1 MNKYYK
7 ILGLPNQSDKKLVKR
22 AYRRL
27 AMKYHPDKN
36 DDRKANEKFI
46 LINEAYAKIMDES
59 THQNTWNTYQNKK
72 EKAKEEELKKRMQWA
87 KKYAQYK
94 KDQEERIAEITYNKI
109 QHSALGWIYPLI
121 SWVCIGFAFLL
132 FLDFMVMNTKDLDV
146 DFDRSYVDMATE
158 KDVLLFKD
166 KESDEFIGEFA
177 VHIDDVKRLE
187 FSKKVKYKCQLTP
200 IFNELVTL
208 TFYHQDENIKIF
220 NHYSV
225 YRAAYIFLFFLLTP
239 VITLISKGPNFLHVF
254 CVYFVS
260 GFASLTL
267 LSFVISI
274 IAS

>member
-59 THQNTWNTYQNKK
+59 AHQNTWNTYQNEKV
-72 EKAKEEELKKRMQWA
+72 KAKEEELKKRMQWA

-166 KESDEFIGEFA
+166 RESEEYIGEFA

-267 LSFVISI
+267 LSFVISV

>member
-59 THQNTWNTYQNKK
+59 AHQNSWNTYQNKK
-72 EKAKEEELKKRMQWA
+72 AKAKEEELKKRMQWA

-166 KESDEFIGEFA
+166 RESEEYIGEFA

-225 YRAAYIFLFFLLTP
+225 YRAAYIILFFLLTP

-267 LSFVISI
+267 LSFVISV

>member
-1 MNKYYK
+1 MKKYYQ
-7 ILGLPNQSDKKLVKR
+7 ILGLPDQSDKALVKR

-27 AMKYHPDKN
+27 AMRYHPDKN
-36 DDRKANEKFI
+36 DDKKANEKFI
-46 LINEAYAKIMDES
+46 LINEAYAKIMDDS
-59 THQNTWNTYQNKK
+59 THQHAWNTYPDKK
-72 EKAKEEELKKRMQWA
+72 TKVKEVELKKRMQWA

-109 QHSALGWIYPLI
+109 QLSSLGWIYPLI
-121 SWVCIGFAFLL
+121 SWVCIGFAFLI
-132 FLDFMVMNTKDLDV
+132 FLDFIVMNTKDIDV
-146 DFDRSYVDMATE
+146 NYYRSYVDMATQ

-166 KESDEFIGEFA
+166 KESDIVIGEFA
-177 VHIDDVKRLE
+177 IHLDDVKRLE

-208 TFYHQDENIKIF
+208 TFYHQENNIEIF

-225 YRAAYIFLFFLLTP
+225 YKAAYIFLVFLLTP

-267 LSFVISI
+267 LSFIISV

>member
-59 THQNTWNTYQNKK
+59 AHQNTWNTYQNEKV
-72 EKAKEEELKKRMQWA
+72 KAKEEELKKRMQWA

-166 KESDEFIGEFA
+166 RESEEYIGEFA

-225 YRAAYIFLFFLLTP
+225 YRAAYIFLFFLSTP

-267 LSFVISI
+267 LSFVISV

>member
-59 THQNTWNTYQNKK
+59 AYQNTWNTYQNKK
-72 EKAKEEELKKRMQWA
+72 AKAKEEELKKRMQWA

-146 DFDRSYVDMATE
+146 DFDRSYVDMVTE

-166 KESDEFIGEFA
+166 KESEEYIGEFA

-267 LSFVISI
+267 LSFVISV

>member
-59 THQNTWNTYQNKK
+59 AHQNTWNTYQNEKA
-72 EKAKEEELKKRMQWA
+72 KAKEEELKKRMQWA

-166 KESDEFIGEFA
+166 RESEEYISEFA

-267 LSFVISI
+267 LSFVISVV
-274 IAS
+274 AS

>member
-1 MNKYYK
+1 MYKYYK

-59 THQNTWNTYQNKK
+59 AHQNAWSTYQNEKA
-72 EKAKEEELKKRMQWA
+72 KAKEEELKKRMQWA

-109 QHSALGWIYPLI
+109 QHSALGWIIPLI

-166 KESDEFIGEFA
+166 RESEEYISEFA

-225 YRAAYIFLFFLLTP
+225 YRAAYLFLFFLLTP

>member
-59 THQNTWNTYQNKK
+59 AYQNTWNTYQNKK
-72 EKAKEEELKKRMQWA
+72 AKAKEEELKKRMQWA

-166 KESDEFIGEFA
+166 KESEEYIGEFA

-225 YRAAYIFLFFLLTP
+225 YRAAYIFLLFLLTP

-267 LSFVISI
+267 LSFVISV

>member
-22 AYRRL
+22 ADRRL

-59 THQNTWNTYQNKK
+59 AYQNTWNTYQNKK
-72 EKAKEEELKKRMQWA
+72 AKAKEEELKKRMQWA

-166 KESDEFIGEFA
+166 RESEEYIGEFA

-267 LSFVISI
+267 LSFVISV

>member
-59 THQNTWNTYQNKK
+59 AHQNTWHTYQNEKA
-72 EKAKEEELKKRMQWA
+72 KAKEEELKKRMQWA

-166 KESDEFIGEFA
+166 KKSEEYIGEFA

-267 LSFVISI
+267 LSFVISV

>member
-59 THQNTWNTYQNKK
+59 AYQNTWNTYQNKK
-72 EKAKEEELKKRMQWA
+72 AKAKEEELKKRMQWA

-166 KESDEFIGEFA
+166 RESEEYIGEFA

-187 FSKKVKYKCQLTP
+187 FSKKVKYRCQLTP

>member
-59 THQNTWNTYQNKK
+59 AHQNTWNTYRNEKA
-72 EKAKEEELKKRMQWA
+72 KAKEEELKKRMQWA

-166 KESDEFIGEFA
+166 RESEEYIGEFA

-225 YRAAYIFLFFLLTP
+225 YRAAYMFLFFLLTP

-267 LSFVISI
+267 LSFVISV

>member
-59 THQNTWNTYQNKK
+59 AHQNSWNTYQNKK
-72 EKAKEEELKKRMQWA
+72 AKAKEEELKKRMQWA

-166 KESDEFIGEFA
+166 RESEEYIGEFA

-200 IFNELVTL
+200 IFNELVTF

-225 YRAAYIFLFFLLTP
+225 YRAAYIFLLFLLTP

-267 LSFVISI
+267 LSFVISV

>member
-59 THQNTWNTYQNKK
+59 AHQNTWNTYRNEKA
-72 EKAKEEELKKRMQWA
+72 KAKEEELKKRMQWA

-166 KESDEFIGEFA
+166 RESEEYIGEYA

-225 YRAAYIFLFFLLTP
+225 YRAAYMFLFFLLTP
-239 VITLISKGPNFLHVF
+239 AITLISKGPNFLHVF

-267 LSFVISI
+267 LSFVISV

>member
-59 THQNTWNTYQNKK
+59 AHQNTWNTYRNEKA
-72 EKAKEEELKKRMQWA
+72 KAKEEELKKRMQWA

-94 KDQEERIAEITYNKI
+94 KNQEERIAEITYNKI

-166 KESDEFIGEFA
+166 KESEEYIGEFA

-267 LSFVISI
+267 LSFVISV

>member
-59 THQNTWNTYQNKK
+59 AHQNTWNTYRNEKA
-72 EKAKEEELKKRMQWA
+72 KAKEEELKKRMQWA

-166 KESDEFIGEFA
+166 KESEEYIGEFA

-267 LSFVISI
+267 LSFVISVI
-274 IAS
+274 SS

>member
-59 THQNTWNTYQNKK
+59 AYQNTWNTYQNKK
-72 EKAKEEELKKRMQWA
+72 AKAKEEELKKRMQWA

-166 KESDEFIGEFA
+166 KESEEYIGEFA

-267 LSFVISI
+267 LSFVISVI
-274 IAS
+274 SS

>member
-59 THQNTWNTYQNKK
+59 AHQNTWNTYRNEKA
-72 EKAKEEELKKRMQWA
+72 KAKEEELKKRMQWA

-166 KESDEFIGEFA
+166 RESEEYISEFA

-187 FSKKVKYKCQLTP
+187 FSKKVKYRCQLTP

-267 LSFVISI
+267 LSFVISV

>member
-59 THQNTWNTYQNKK
+59 AHQNTWNTYQNEKA
-72 EKAKEEELKKRMQWA
+72 KAKEEELKKRMQWA

-166 KESDEFIGEFA
+166 RESEEYISEFA

-267 LSFVISI
+267 LAFVISV

>member
-59 THQNTWNTYQNKK
+59 AHQNTWNTYRNEKA
-72 EKAKEEELKKRMQWA
+72 KAKEEELKKRMQWA

-94 KDQEERIAEITYNKI
+94 KDQEERIAEITYQKI

-166 KESDEFIGEFA
+166 KKSEEYIGEFA

-267 LSFVISI
+267 LSFVISV

>member
-177 VHIDDVKRLE
+177 VHLDDVKRLE

-267 LSFVISI
+267 LSFVISV

>member
-59 THQNTWNTYQNKK
+59 AHQNSWNTYQNKK
-72 EKAKEEELKKRMQWA
+72 AKAKEEELKKRMQWA

-166 KESDEFIGEFA
+166 RESEEYIGEFA

-225 YRAAYIFLFFLLTP
+225 YRAAYIILFFLLTP
-239 VITLISKGPNFLHVF
+239 VITLITKGPNFLHVF

-267 LSFVISI
+267 LSFVISV

>member
-59 THQNTWNTYQNKK
+59 AHQNTWNTYQNEKA
-72 EKAKEEELKKRMQWA
+72 KAKEEELKKRMQWA

-166 KESDEFIGEFA
+166 KESEEYIGEFA

-187 FSKKVKYKCQLTP
+187 FSKKVKYRCQLTP

-225 YRAAYIFLFFLLTP
+225 YRAAYMFLLFLLTP

-267 LSFVISI
+267 LSFVISV

>member
-59 THQNTWNTYQNKK
+59 AYQNTWNTYQNKK
-72 EKAKEEELKKRMQWA
+72 AKAKEEELKKRMQWA

-166 KESDEFIGEFA
+166 RESEEYIGEFA

-254 CVYFVS
+254 CVEENVS
-260 GFASLTL
+260 SG
-267 LSFVISI
+267 
-274 IAS
+274 

>member
-59 THQNTWNTYQNKK
+59 AHQNTWNNYRNEKA
-72 EKAKEEELKKRMQWA
+72 KAKEEELKKRMQWA

-166 KESDEFIGEFA
+166 RESEEYIGEFA

-267 LSFVISI
+267 LSFVISV

>member
-1 MNKYYK
+1 MYKYYK

-59 THQNTWNTYQNKK
+59 AHQNTWNTYRNEKA
-72 EKAKEEELKKRMQWA
+72 KAKEEELKKRMQWA

-166 KESDEFIGEFA
+166 RESEEYIGEFA

-267 LSFVISI
+267 LSFVISV

>member
-177 VHIDDVKRLE
+177 VHLDDVKRLE

-208 TFYHQDENIKIF
+208 TFYHQDENNKIF

>member
-59 THQNTWNTYQNKK
+59 AHQNTWNTYRNEKA
-72 EKAKEEELKKRMQWA
+72 KAKEEELKKRMQWA

-94 KDQEERIAEITYNKI
+94 KDQEERIAEITYHKI

-166 KESDEFIGEFA
+166 RESEEYIGEFA

-267 LSFVISI
+267 LSFVISV

>member
-59 THQNTWNTYQNKK
+59 AHQNTWNTYRNEKA
-72 EKAKEEELKKRMQWA
+72 KAKEEELKKRMQWA

-132 FLDFMVMNTKDLDV
+132 FLDFMVMKTKDLDV

-166 KESDEFIGEFA
+166 RESEEYIGEFA

-225 YRAAYIFLFFLLTP
+225 YRAAYIFLLFLLTP

-267 LSFVISI
+267 LSFVISV

>member
-59 THQNTWNTYQNKK
+59 AHQNTWNTYRNEKA
-72 EKAKEEELKKRMQWA
+72 KAKEEELKKRMQWA

-109 QHSALGWIYPLI
+109 QHSALGWIIPLI

-166 KESDEFIGEFA
+166 RESEEYISEFA

-267 LSFVISI
+267 LSFVISV

>member
-59 THQNTWNTYQNKK
+59 AHQNTWNTYRNEKA
-72 EKAKEEELKKRMQWA
+72 KAKEEELKKRMQWA

-166 KESDEFIGEFA
+166 RESEEYIGEFA

-208 TFYHQDENIKIF
+208 TFYHQEENIKIF

-267 LSFVISI
+267 LSFVISV

>member
-59 THQNTWNTYQNKK
+59 AHQNTWNTYRNEKA
-72 EKAKEEELKKRMQWA
+72 KAKEEELKKRMQWA

-166 KESDEFIGEFA
+166 RESEEYIGEFA

-208 TFYHQDENIKIF
+208 TFYHEDENIKIF

-267 LSFVISI
+267 LSFVISV

>member
-59 THQNTWNTYQNKK
+59 AHQNTWNTFQNNKA
-72 EKAKEEELKKRMQWA
+72 KAKEEELKKRMQWA

-166 KESDEFIGEFA
+166 KESEEYIGEFA

-225 YRAAYIFLFFLLTP
+225 YRAAYIILFFLLTP

-267 LSFVISI
+267 LSFVISV